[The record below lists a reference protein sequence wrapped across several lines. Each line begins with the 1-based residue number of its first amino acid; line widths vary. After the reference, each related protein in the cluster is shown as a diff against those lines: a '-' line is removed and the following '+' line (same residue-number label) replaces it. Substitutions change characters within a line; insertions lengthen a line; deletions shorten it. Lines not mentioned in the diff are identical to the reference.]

1 MRSSRQSNLAKI
13 ASVLLLTILLLA
25 QQSVSP
31 LAPVP
36 QQQAMQTHAVPATAS
51 SLRFA
56 PNLGQ

>member
-36 QQQAMQTHAVPATAS
+36 QQQAMQCQPQPAACAS
-51 SLRFA
+51 RLTSA
-56 PNLGQ
+56 NN